1 MTANPFYPNNNTQIG
16 NESIINQNQPTVIP
30 RQYNAISP
38 KALSNQNTIASVFG
52 QANQGT
58 FTRSVGASPLMQ
70 TIDPLTGQNIDP
82 TMEQSAS
89 MPVLPPNGVQTPIT
103 PTYDLNNQ

>member
-1 MTANPFYPNNNTQIG
+1 MTANPIYPNNNTQVG
-16 NESIINQNQPTVIP
+16 NESIINQNKPTIMP

-38 KALSNQNTIASVFG
+38 KALSNQDTITSVFG

-58 FTRSVGASPLMQ
+58 FTRSVGNNTLNQ
-70 TIDPLTGQNIDP
+70 TTDPLTGQNIDP
-82 TMEQSAS
+82 TMEQSVS